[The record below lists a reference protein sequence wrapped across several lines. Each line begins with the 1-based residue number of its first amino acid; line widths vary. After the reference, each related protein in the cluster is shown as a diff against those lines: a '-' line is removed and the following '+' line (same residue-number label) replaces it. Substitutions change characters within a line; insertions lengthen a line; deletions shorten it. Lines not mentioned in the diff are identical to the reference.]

1 MKHKPEGVNSALQR
15 KFETIEEIKQAIDS
29 REAFEGVVV
38 FCDKEHNL
46 HIDLGVV
53 EGIIPRVEG
62 AFGILEGKVRDI
74 ALISRV
80 NKPVC
85 FRIMGLHRDENNKTV
100 AILSRR
106 IVQLDVIE
114 ELKTLN
120 LGDVIEAKVT
130 HLDSFGA
137 FIDVGAGVNSLIPID
152 MLSVSR
158 ISKPSERLYCG
169 ELIRAVLRKIE
180 NEKYTFSIKELL
192 GTWLEN
198 AGLFSVGET
207 VKGVVRSIEPYG
219 VFIELMPNLAGL
231 AEYSDLLRVGQC
243 VSVYIKSI
251 MSEKMKIK
259 LVVVEAFDDEA
270 KTAELAYFTEKEHI
284 DCWQYSPPNAVKQI
298 ETVFTKINQQ
308 TD

>member
-29 REAFEGVVV
+29 REAFEGIVTL
-38 FCDKEHNL
+38 CDKEHNL
-46 HIDLGVV
+46 HIDLGVI

-62 AFGILEGKVRDI
+62 AFGILEGKIRDI

-106 IVQLDVIE
+106 VVQLDVIE

-120 LGDVIEAKVT
+120 LGDVIEARVT
-130 HLDSFGA
+130 HLDTFGA

-231 AEYSDLLRVGQC
+231 AEYSDSLRVGQC

-251 MSEKMKIK
+251 MPEKMKIK

-270 KTAELAYFTEKEHI
+270 KTAELVYFTEQEHI
-284 DCWQYSPPNAVKQI
+284 NSWHYSPQNAVKQI
-298 ETVFTKINQQ
+298 ETVFTKITEEQ
-308 TD
+308 